1 MQTLDGG
8 DAMIDKTSSGVTP
21 EAPSGAV
28 LNAPCHALDQYRSL
42 FENAIE
48 GIYRITP
55 DGRYLAANPALA
67 RVYGYD
73 GPQALISG
81 LTDIARNLY
90 VNPADRDRFKRAL
103 AVDSEVRNF
112 EAQVFRKDGSVI
124 WIAENARAVRD
135 DDGEVVCYEGTV
147 QDITARKA
155 AEERLRLAAAVFD
168 NVGEAIVVVDR
179 DQMVRAVNSAFERM
193 TGFAAEGVVGV
204 RLSLFAAE
212 VNEPA
217 LIEEAW
223 VTAAKGGI
231 WQGEVWARR
240 ADGDVF
246 PAALA
251 ITGVVGEDG
260 HVGSFVL
267 LAHDVTRRK
276 MDEQRI
282 RFHAS
287 HDTLTKLANRHTVM
301 EALTDAIV
309 RAEVGGHRLAVLFL
323 DVNRF
328 KDVNDSFGHAAGD
341 ELLRQV
347 ARRLK
352 GCVRAS
358 DIIGRLGGDE
368 FVVALPNISDPT
380 GAVACVE
387 KILYAFSEPFSVAHR
402 DLYCST
408 SIGVALYP
416 DDADTA
422 EQLLSNADAAMY
434 HCKAG
439 GRGYSFYDQDMNR
452 QAAER
457 VNLENDL
464 RHAIAENQFRLHY
477 QPKLDARTRRIVGA
491 EALIRWSHPVR
502 GDVSPALFIPVA
514 ERAGLVGA
522 IGDWALGEACYQM
535 RCWRDQGLDFGCVSV
550 NLSPAQFHDAGLKEK
565 VERALAA
572 NHLAPSDLELEIT
585 ETMMATEVDRAISI
599 LTQLGTMGVRMS
611 IDDFGTGYSSMAYL
625 KLFPV
630 DTLKIDRAFVK
641 ELPGNGKDGA
651 IVASIVALASNLG
664 FDVIAE
670 GVETPDQAEYLLTK
684 GVTSMQGYLFSPPIS
699 AERFTA
705 LLQHGV

>member
-1 MQTLDGG
+1 MQNLDGG
-8 DAMIDKTSSGVTP
+8 DALIDLTSRDD
-21 EAPSGAV
+21 APV
-28 LNAPCHALDQYRSL
+28 APCHAIDQYRSL

-48 GIYRITP
+48 GIYRTTP

-67 RVYGYD
+67 RIYGYD
-73 GPQALISG
+73 GPEALISG
-81 LTDIARNLY
+81 LTDIARHLY
-90 VNPADRDRFKRAL
+90 VNPVDRDRFKRAL
-103 AVDSEVRNF
+103 AVDSEVRAF
-112 EAQVFRKDGSVI
+112 EAQVFRKDGSII

-135 DDGEVVCYEGTV
+135 DSGDVVCYEGTV
-147 QDITARKA
+147 QDITARKL

-168 NVGEAIVVVDR
+168 NVGEAIVVVDQ
-179 DQMVRAVNSAFERM
+179 DHMVRAVNSAFERM

-204 RLSLFAAE
+204 RLSMFAAE

-217 LIEEAW
+217 IIEEAW
-223 VTAAKGGI
+223 ATAAKGSI

-246 PAALA
+246 PAAMA
-251 ITGVVGEDG
+251 VTGVVSEDG
-260 HVGSFVL
+260 SVGSYVL

-301 EALTDAIV
+301 EALKEAIL
-309 RAEVGGHRLAVLFL
+309 RAELGGHRLALLFL

-341 ELLRQV
+341 DLLRQV

-368 FVVALPNISDPT
+368 FVVALPNIQEPS

-387 KILYAFSEPFSVAHR
+387 KILYAFSEPFRVAER
-402 DLYCST
+402 ELYCST
-408 SIGVALYP
+408 SIGVSLYP

-422 EQLLSNADAAMY
+422 EQLLSSADAAMY

-439 GRGYSFYDQDMNR
+439 GRTYSFYDHDMNR
-452 QAAER
+452 QAVER

-464 RHAIAENQFRLHY
+464 RHALAERQFRLHY
-477 QPKLDARTRRIVGA
+477 QPKIDARTRRIVGA
-491 EALIRWSHPVR
+491 EALIRWSHPDR
-502 GDVSPALFIPVA
+502 GEVSPALFIPVA

-522 IGDWALGEACYQM
+522 IGDWALTEACRQM
-535 RCWRDQGLDFGCVSV
+535 RIWRNQDLDFGCVSV
-550 NLSPAQFHDAGLKEK
+550 NLSPAQFHDASLKDK
-565 VERALAA
+565 VERTLE
-572 NHLAPSDLELEIT
+572 LTRLPPSALELEIT
-585 ETMMATEVDRAISI
+585 ETMMATEVDRAIAI
-599 LTQLGTMGVRMS
+599 LTQLGAMGVRMS
-611 IDDFGTGYSSMAYL
+611 IDDFGTGYSSLAYL

-641 ELPGNGKDGA
+641 ELPGNAKDGA
-651 IVASIVALASNLG
+651 IVASVVALATNLG
-664 FDVIAE
+664 FSVIAE
-670 GVETPDQAEYLLTK
+670 GVETQAQADYLLDK
-684 GVTSMQGYLFSPPIS
+684 GVDAMQGYLFSPPVN
-699 AERFTA
+699 AERFTQ
-705 LLQHGV
+705 LLRNGV

>member
-1 MQTLDGG
+1 MHKLDGG
-8 DAMIDKTSSGVTP
+8 DALNEHRLRG
-21 EAPSGAV
+21 AARPSATRR
-28 LNAPCHALDQYRSL
+28 ATDQYRSL

-48 GIYRITP
+48 GIYRTTP

-67 RVYGYD
+67 RIYGYD
-73 GPQALISG
+73 GPDALIAG
-81 LTDIARNLY
+81 LTDIARHLY
-90 VNPADRDRFKRAL
+90 VRPEDRDRFKAIL
-103 AVDSEVRNF
+103 AHDSEVRNF

-135 DDGEVVCYEGTV
+135 ETGTVVCYEGTV
-147 QDITARKA
+147 QDITARKL
-155 AEERLRLAAAVFD
+155 AEERLRLAATVFD
-168 NVGEAIVVVDR
+168 NVGEAIVVVDHAHTI
-179 DQMVRAVNSAFERM
+179 QAVNSAFERM
-193 TGFAAEGVVGV
+193 TGLAAEGVVGQP
-204 RLSLFAAE
+204 LGFFAAE

-217 LIEEAW
+217 EIEEAW
-223 VTAAKGGI
+223 ATAAKGGI
-231 WQGEVWARR
+231 WQGELWARR

-246 PAALA
+246 PASMAL
-251 ITGVVGEDG
+251 TGVVSEGG
-260 HVGSFVL
+260 RVNSYVL

-301 EALTDAIV
+301 ESLNDAIV
-309 RAEVGGHRLAVLFL
+309 RAERAGHRLAVLFL

-368 FVVALPNISDPT
+368 FVVALPAIHDPA
-380 GAVACVE
+380 GATACCE
-387 KILYAFSEPFSVAHR
+387 KILYAFSEPFSVAER

-416 DDADTA
+416 DDAESA
-422 EQLLSNADAAMY
+422 EQLLSCADAAMY

-439 GRGYSFYDQDMNR
+439 GRSYSFYDHDMNR
-452 QAAER
+452 QAVER

-464 RHAIAENQFRLHY
+464 RHALAERQFRLHY
-477 QPKLDARTRRIVGA
+477 QPKLDARTRRVVGA
-491 EALIRWSHPVR
+491 EALIRWSHPQR
-502 GDVSPALFIPVA
+502 GEVSPALFIPVA

-522 IGDWALGEACYQM
+522 IGDWALVEACRQM
-535 RCWRDQGLDFGCVSV
+535 RAWRDAGLDFGCVSV
-550 NLSPAQFHDAGLKEK
+550 NLSPAQFHDAALKDK
-565 VERALAA
+565 VERALAQ
-572 NHLAPSDLELEIT
+572 HRLEPSDLELEIT
-585 ETMMATEVDRAISI
+585 ETMMATEVDRAIAI
-599 LTQLGTMGVRMS
+599 LTQLGAMGVRMS
-611 IDDFGTGYSSMAYL
+611 IDDFGTGYSSLAYL

-641 ELPGNGKDGA
+641 ELPGNAKDGA
-651 IVASIVALASNLG
+651 IVASVVALATNLG
-664 FDVIAE
+664 FSVIAE
-670 GVETPDQAEYLLTK
+670 GVETQAQADYLLDK
-684 GVTSMQGYLFSPPIS
+684 GVDAMQGYLFSPPVN
-699 AERFTA
+699 AERFTQ
-705 LLQHGV
+705 LLRNGV